1 MKVLVIGRGGREHA
15 IVKKLVRD
23 RKASQI
29 FCAPGNDGMSEA
41 TLVPIE
47 ETHVAELAAF
57 AQENQIDL
65 TIVGPEVSL
74 MAGVV
79 NELSLIHI

>member
-15 IVKKLVRD
+15 IVKKIARD
-23 RKASQI
+23 NKETQI

-47 ETHVAELAAF
+47 ETNVF
-57 AQENQIDL
+57 
-65 TIVGPEVSL
+65 
-74 MAGVV
+74 
-79 NELSLIHI
+79 